1 MNPLRLFHFDIP
13 TYGNYGDTLLFEAV
27 RQTFEGFGGRDR
39 FDVYDTRPLRD
50 AVGPRL
56 VDMIN
61 AEADAVVVGG
71 GGLFLSDTN
80 PNRRSGWQWNI
91 SVDQLRRLEKPLIVF
106 AVGNNRF
113 YGQPDFADPFREHL
127 ALTVEKSV
135 FFGLRNLG
143 SVRTIREYLPPSLR
157 DRVVYQPCPTTI
169 ASHLFPDLADTPVAP
184 GRTIAV
190 QSIVGKRQLRAGF
203 DADAIY
209 AAQAR
214 VLARLAGEGWDLRSV
229 PFSRADLRFGEVLA
243 EHGVDAPETRLFAV
257 RDAMFRGLEV
267 LRESPTF
274 LGTRGHAQMV
284 PFGVGAVPVSL
295 DVHPKTGYFAS
306 DLGHPEWALD
316 PRDAGFEE
324 TLYRTLHDVDD
335 RADELRAEL
344 AATRERLY
352 RLTLDNVAGIHSALG
367 GAPAQPT
374 HVAFT
379 PPERRLALRAFRA
392 AADRSAS
399 EGALRGARSELAT
412 ARAQAAVGPQP
423 APAPATSVR
432 RPAAPAAPSSEP
444 APTFLVRATRKARR
458 TLVR

>member
-1 MNPLRLFHFDIP
+1 MRPLRLFHFDIP

-27 RQTFEGFGGRDR
+27 RQTFEGFGGRDG
-39 FDVYDTRPLRD
+39 FEVYDTRPLRN

-61 AEADAVVVGG
+61 AEADAVVLGG

-91 SVDQLRRLEKPLIVF
+91 SLDQLRRLEKPLIVF

-135 FFGLRNLG
+135 FFGLRNQG

-169 ASHLFPDLADTPVAP
+169 SSHLFPDLFDTPAPP
-184 GRTIAV
+184 GRRIAV

-203 DADAIY
+203 DAEAIY

-214 VLARLAGEGWDLRSV
+214 VLAKLAGEGWDVRSV

-243 EHGVDAPETRLFAV
+243 EHGLDAPETRLFGV

-284 PFGVGAVPVSL
+284 PFGMGAVPVSL

-316 PRDAGFEE
+316 PRDAEFET
-324 TLYRTLHDVDD
+324 TLYRTLHDVDA
-335 RADELRAEL
+335 RGDELRAEL
-344 AATRERLY
+344 AGTRERLY
-352 RLTLDNVAGIHSALG
+352 RLTLENVAGIHRALRG
-367 GAPAQPT
+367 STSTPR
-374 HVAFT
+374 HVPFT
-379 PPERRLALRAFRA
+379 PAERHLALRGFRA
-392 AADRSAS
+392 TADRSAS
-399 EGALRGARSELAT
+399 EGALREARAELA
-412 ARAQAAVGPQP
+412 RAKAE
-423 APAPATSVR
+423 
-432 RPAAPAAPSSEP
+432 AAPAAPAQPTPLAAP
-444 APTFLVRATRKARR
+444 AATSVAARAPKPGPTFLVRAARRAKR